1 MNKISAEITKK
12 IKNLPEPY
20 LKEILNFIDFMEQK
34 IKKNSDTEYLQSIP
48 GMTESIKKA
57 ERKKPGHVKHLKTS
71 AGNDS

>member
-48 GMTESIKKA
+48 GMTESIKKG
-57 ERKKPGHVKHLKTS
+57 RKEKTRS
-71 AGNDS
+71 CKTLEDIGWE